1 MEINELYE
9 LFQQSGKI
17 STDSRSVEPGS
28 LFFALRGDRFDGNRY
43 AGAALDQG
51 AAYAIVDN
59 AEVVEA
65 GKNFILVEDVLLTLQ
80 QLARFHRRK
89 FHIPVI
95 AITGSNGKTTTKEL
109 VSAVLATHYPTHF
122 TRGNLNNHIGVAL
135 TLLAMS
141 DQTEVAVI
149 EMGANAQGEIAALC
163 QIAEPTHGVITN
175 IGKAHLEGFGGLEG
189 VKRGKSELYRYL
201 ETHRGTV
208 FVNMDEPFLEDLSQG
223 ISKRI
228 LYKVASEIQ
237 AEAYPISV
245 KLSQAAPFLE
255 VVVLDESGQEVRIKS
270 HLIGHYNL
278 NNLLTAIALGKYFKV
293 PVQRIKSAIEAYIP
307 RMNRSQLMQQ
317 GSNTFILDAYNAN
330 PTSMEAALRNFAA
343 MGTRPKVALLGA
355 MFELGLESAVEHTR
369 IAKLAA
375 QLGLEQVVLIGSGFA
390 AAAEA
395 ERLLFFEDVAA
406 LRDWFWSQSW
416 ENTHFLLKGSRGM
429 QLEKLFERK
438 GQS

>member
-17 STDSRSVEPGS
+17 STDSRQIEPGS
-28 LFFALRGDRFDGNRY
+28 LFFALRGDRFDGNLY
-43 AGAALDQG
+43 ASTALQQG

-59 AEVVEA
+59 EAVIEA

-109 VSAVLATHYPTHF
+109 VSAVLSTHYPTHF
-122 TRGNLNNHIGVAL
+122 TKGNLNNHIGVAL

-201 ETHRGTV
+201 ETQRGTV
-208 FVNMDEPFLEDLSQG
+208 FVNLEEPFLEELSMG
-223 ISKRI
+223 VVKRI
-228 LYKVASEIQ
+228 LYKVSAEVHT
-237 AEAYPISV
+237 EAYPISI
-245 KLSQAAPFLE
+245 KLHQASPFLQ

-293 PVQRIKSAIEAYIP
+293 PVQRIKSAIEAYVP
-307 RMNRSQLMQQ
+307 RMNRSQVMQH
-317 GSNTFILDAYNAN
+317 GNNTFILDAYNAN
-330 PTSMEAALRNFAA
+330 PTSMEAALRNFASSE
-343 MGTRPKVALLGA
+343 GKPKIALLGA
-355 MFELGLESAVEHTR
+355 MFELGVESPAEHER
-369 IAKLAA
+369 IAQLAA
-375 QLGLEQVVLIGSGFA
+375 DQGFEEVVLIGQGFA
-390 AAAEA
+390 VAARATGL
-395 ERLLFFEDVAA
+395 RYFEDVVA
-406 LRDWFWSQSW
+406 LRDWFWKQSW
-416 ENTHFLLKGSRGM
+416 QQAHFLLKGSRGM
-429 QLEKLFERK
+429 QLEKLFE
-438 GQS
+438 GHS

>member
-17 STDSRSVEPGS
+17 STDSRSIESGS

-343 MGTRPKVALLGA
+343 MGARPKVALLGA
-355 MFELGLESAVEHTR
+355 MFELGVESAVEHTR

-390 AAAEA
+390 SAAEA
-395 ERLLFFEDVAA
+395 EGLLFFEDVAA